1 MSTDFAKFMQD
12 IEDEAQAEGPEAMEE
27 LRLFQK
33 YYSKVRR
40 NFLTGGMDKPV
51 ALLEN
56 KMSAT
61 YAFVFNGSGDWK
73 MSTADDW
80 DLDVIELEG
89 NEKVLGHRQIDGS
102 ICKIL
107 QTSNGK
113 LVALSK

>member
-1 MSTDFAKFMQD
+1 MSTFANFMQE
-12 IEDEAQAEGPEAMEE
+12 IEDEARAEGAEAVEE
-27 LRLFQK
+27 LRLLQK
-33 YYSKVRR
+33 YYSELRR
-40 NFLTGGMDKPV
+40 DFLTGGMDKPDV
-51 ALLEN
+51 LSEN

-73 MSTADDW
+73 LSTADDW

-107 QTSNGK
+107 QTTNGK